1 MNLSLRFPHVWR
13 KRRAVA
19 GAIACGAL
27 LLLPSCQLPGLRQA
41 ESGPA
46 VPVGFNAPDNSTAA
60 GPAAPDAE
68 SSAKVGV
75 EEFFRDAALT
85 KLIQES
91 LVGNRELRGLE
102 EDIEIAKLEVLRRRG
117 AYLPFVGYRGSAGL
131 EKSSRFT
138 RDGAVDAALDIRPN
152 GPIHNPLPDILTSL
166 SIFWQLDIWK
176 ELRNA
181 RDAAALRYV
190 VAVERRN
197 SFVTRLVAEIAENYY
212 GLLALDQRQLTL
224 DQNIT
229 LQQQNY
235 DIARAKFDNARGTEL
250 GVQRFQAEIRRNQ
263 SEKLIVRQELVETEN
278 RINFRLGRF
287 PQPVERTAGGFFDL
301 DIHALSA
308 GVPAE
313 LLQYRPDIRQA
324 ERDLAAAGLD
334 VLVARAHFFPRLDL
348 NANVGYRAFN
358 PKYLFNTP
366 EALISNVAAD
376 LTAPLINKSAVK
388 AEYLTANARQ
398 LQSVYEYQR
407 VVLNA
412 FAEVVDRVSMAE
424 NFRKSIEARRQQL
437 TALESS
443 VDIATKLFQAAR
455 VEYVEV
461 LLAQRDLLEA
471 RTVLIDTK
479 RQQLSAV
486 VNAYRALGGGNSL
499 SLPGDLPPLT
509 HRQAKG
515 KP

>member
-1 MNLSLRFPHVWR
+1 MNFLLRFP
-13 KRRAVA
+13 KSRRERCSVV
-19 GAIACGAL
+19 GAITCGVL
-27 LLLPSCQLPGLRQA
+27 LFLPSCQLPNLRRA
-41 ESGPA
+41 EPA
-46 VPVGFNAPDNSTAA
+46 PIVPVGFNASDNSSAT
-60 GPAAPDAE
+60 GPADAE
-68 SSAKVGV
+68 SSAKVSV
-75 EEFFRDAALT
+75 EDFFSDPSLT
-85 KLIQES
+85 RLIQES
-91 LVGNRELRGLE
+91 LVGNRELKGLE
-102 EDIEIAKLEVLRRRG
+102 EDIEIARYEVLRRRG
-117 AYLPFVGYRGSAGL
+117 AYLPFVGYRGGAGL
-131 EKSSRFT
+131 DLSSRFT
-138 RDGAVDAALDIRPN
+138 REGAVDAALDIRP
-152 GPIHNPLPDILTSL
+152 GAPIHNPLPDILTSFNV
-166 SIFWQLDIWK
+166 FWQLDIWR

-190 VAVERRN
+190 AAIERRN
-197 SFVTRLVAEIAENYY
+197 AFATRLVAEVAENYY

-224 DQNIT
+224 DQNIK

-235 DIARAKFDNARGTEL
+235 DIAKARFDAARGNDL

-287 PQPVERTAGGFFDL
+287 PQPVDRTVGGFFDL
-301 DIHALSA
+301 NIHMLSA

-313 LLQYRPDIRQA
+313 LLLYRPDIRQA
-324 ERDLAAAGLD
+324 ERELVAAGLD
-334 VLVARAHFFPRLDL
+334 VKVARAHFFPRLDL
-348 NANVGYRAFN
+348 NANVGYRAFS

-366 EALISNVAAD
+366 EALVANVAAD
-376 LTAPLINKSAVK
+376 LTAPLINKSAVR

-407 VVLNA
+407 VILNA
-412 FAEVVDRVSMAE
+412 FAEVVNRISMAD
-424 NFRKSIEARRQQL
+424 NLRKSIEIRKQQL

-443 VDIATKLFQAAR
+443 VDIATRLFLGAR

-486 VNAYRALGGGNSL
+486 VNAYQALGGGNSL
-499 SLPGDLPPLT
+499 SIPGELPPLT
-509 HRQAKG
+509 RRQANG

>member
-1 MNLSLRFPHVWR
+1 MNFSLRFPEA
-13 KRRAVA
+13 RRERRSVA
-19 GAIACGAL
+19 GTIVCGVL
-27 LLLPSCQLPGLRQA
+27 LLLPSCQLPRLRQA
-41 ESGPA
+41 EPA
-46 VPVGFNAPDNSTAA
+46 AIVPVGFNASDNSNAT
-60 GPAAPDAE
+60 GPSDAD

-75 EEFFRDAALT
+75 EDFFSDPALT
-85 KLIQES
+85 RLIQES
-91 LVGNRELRGLE
+91 LVGNRELKVLE
-102 EDIEIAKLEVLRRRG
+102 EDIEIARYEVLRRRG
-117 AYLPFVGYRGSAGL
+117 AYLPFVGYRGGAGL
-131 EKSSRFT
+131 DQSSRFT
-138 RDGAVDAALDIRPN
+138 RDGAVDAALDIRD
-152 GPIHNPLPDILTSL
+152 GAPIHNPLPDILTSFN
-166 SIFWQLDIWK
+166 IFWQLDIWK

-190 VAVERRN
+190 AAIERRN
-197 SFVTRLVAEIAENYY
+197 AFVTRLVAEVAENYY

-224 DQNIT
+224 DQNIK

-235 DIARAKFDNARGTEL
+235 DIAKAKFEAGRGTDL

-287 PQPVERTAGGFFDL
+287 PQPVERTTGGFFDL
-301 DIHALSA
+301 EIHVLSA

-313 LLQYRPDIRQA
+313 LLLYRPDIRQA
-324 ERDLAAAGLD
+324 ERELNAAGLD
-334 VLVARAHFFPRLDL
+334 VKVARAHFFPRLDL

-358 PKYLFNTP
+358 PKYLFTP
-366 EALISNVAAD
+366 EAIIANVAAD

-398 LQSVYEYQR
+398 LQSIYEYQR
-407 VVLNA
+407 VILNA
-412 FAEVVDRVSMAE
+412 FAEVVNRISMAE
-424 NFRKSIEARRQQL
+424 NFRKSIEVRKQQL

-443 VDIATKLFQAAR
+443 VEIATKLFQAAR
-455 VEYVEV
+455 AEYVEV

-471 RTVLIDTK
+471 RTLLIDTK

-486 VNAYRALGGGNSL
+486 VNAYQALGGGNSL
-499 SLPGDLPPLT
+499 SIPGELPPLT
-509 HRQAKG
+509 RRQANG